1 MKMKIQTKNLD
12 VGNEEKK
19 RRKEKL
25 NENENSNK
33 NEIDQLL
40 YKECVLPL
48 TDMILSNLAD
58 IFNVNRDTDSMIDPQ
73 LCLFIRT
80 VLGL

>member
-12 VGNEEKK
+12 VENEEK
-19 RRKEKL
+19 RRKEKEK
-25 NENENSNK
+25 ENENSSK
-33 NEIDQLL
+33 NEKDHLP

>member
-12 VGNEEKK
+12 VGNEEKR
-19 RRKEKL
+19 RRKEK
-25 NENENSNK
+25 ENENSNK
-33 NEIDQLL
+33 NEIDHLL